1 MMKNLLTRIKHLM
14 GMRSTSKDREKRVF
28 IASDQQSAAEM
39 DDAQGRALKRLINEL
54 EMLKVAIEQTKPR
67 QAKPERRGN
76 Y

>member
-1 MMKNLLTRIKHLM
+1 M
-14 GMRSTSKDREKRVF
+14 GMRSTSKDREQRVF

-54 EMLKVAIEQTKPR
+54 EMLKTAIDETKPR
-67 QAKPERRGN
+67 QPKPVRRGE